1 MKIELEKLDEKYL
14 IIKKLNELGVK
25 MLFSPD
31 SSSKYMVAGFGVS
44 GEMELLKNAELSNFE
59 ILKMATV
66 NFSNFFKEDYGTIEE
81 GKDADFIILNNNPLE
96 NLKTL
101 ETIEGV
107 FFNENYLSKDA
118 LNKLSKSILPN

>member
-1 MKIELEKLDEKYL
+1 
-14 IIKKLNELGVK
+14 
-25 MLFSPD
+25 
-31 SSSKYMVAGFGVS
+31 MVAGFGVS